1 MRWCYALCLVA
12 GAVLAEPLEE
22 WKPYAKTGL
31 FPADS
36 PLWFAPDMEKEPIPA
51 YTARLLDGARAS
63 DAKAMATLGRFF
75 YVRGDVNRAAE
86 WLEKAARAGHGG
98 AQLDYGHLRSRGTNA
113 AADPV
118 EAYAWF
124 WLATWSDIPGADE
137 ALQKA
142 AGQLSMGQI
151 IAGIKLAEALRTQK

>member
-1 MRWCYALCLVA
+1 M
-12 GAVLAEPLEE
+12 AEPLDE

-36 PLWFAPDMEKEPIPA
+36 PLWLAPDMEKEPIPD
-51 YTARLLDGARAS
+51 YTARLLDGARAA

-75 YVRGDVNRAAE
+75 YVRGDVGRAGE

-98 AQLDYGHLRSRGTNA
+98 AQFDLGSLRSSGAKSSANTI
-113 AADPV
+113 

-124 WLATWSDIPGADE
+124 WLAAWSSTPGADV

-142 AGQLSMGQI
+142 SAQMSMGEI
-151 IAGIKLAEALRTQK
+151 VAGMKLADALRTQR

>member
-1 MRWCYALCLVA
+1 MRLCCAFCLLA

-36 PLWFAPDMEKEPIPA
+36 PLWLAPDMEKEPIPTF
-51 YTARLLDGARAS
+51 TARLLDGARAS

-75 YVRGDVNRAAE
+75 YVRGDLDRAAE

-98 AQLDYGHLRSRGTNA
+98 AQLDYGYLRSRGTNA

-124 WLATWSDIPGADE
+124 WLA
-137 ALQKA
+137 
-142 AGQLSMGQI
+142 
-151 IAGIKLAEALRTQK
+151 